1 MSGTGHEKGRG
12 PFVKKR
18 EGELLKAHL
27 VACVAKLICNV
38 LSRSVIP
45 RRAGCPVSSI
55 RVCNL
60 LKSLNV
66 TEWAAAKCRGEADFR
81 MSRERAAKKKNG
93 CNR

>member
-27 VACVAKLICNV
+27 VACVAQLICNV

-45 RRAGCPVSSI
+45 RRAGCPVSSR
-55 RVCNL
+55 RVCNR

-66 TEWAAAKCRGEADFR
+66 TEWAAAKCRGKADLR
-81 MSRERAAKKKNG
+81 MSRERGAKKKNG